1 MYVNKIPP
9 ESTSIIPTISH
20 HPLSLCECQKLCFSL
35 APVPENVSMFS
46 AAFDR
51 HSARET
57 WATLEFAR
65 FELQLLASC
74 FSEAWGVE
82 WSSYCETSH
91 FNLVESPCLVSLV
104 PKQLLNWAYSSQ
116 KQTRLR
122 RQLQMLKCHNL
133 SDVQGINLFV
143 QHLCRKYTS
152 TDNFHLLAAAYD
164 YRHDCTIQCSEQ
176 QNRTGRNAHCTS
188 PCQQC

>member
-1 MYVNKIPP
+1 MDYVWWYDIWYNRYIDVLYLMMYVNKIPP

-91 FNLVESPCLVSLV
+91 FNLKLSLLVSS
-104 PKQLLNWAYSSQ
+104 LLCPNNFWIGHTAPRS
-116 KQTRLR
+116 KLDCEGNC
-122 RQLQMLKCHNL
+122 KC
-133 SDVQGINLFV
+133 
-143 QHLCRKYTS
+143 
-152 TDNFHLLAAAYD
+152 
-164 YRHDCTIQCSEQ
+164 
-176 QNRTGRNAHCTS
+176 
-188 PCQQC
+188 